1 MQDSCSSCNNWL
13 SLLLI
18 ILFILLYYKYYII
31 VIKDYISD
39 LTMAILKNNE
49 EDFILECVGILANLT
64 ISDLDYE
71 LLLKEY
77 DLIPWIHNKL
87 KPGK

>member
-1 MQDSCSSCNNWL
+1 
-13 SLLLI
+13 
-18 ILFILLYYKYYII
+18 
-31 VIKDYISD
+31 
-39 LTMAILKNNE
+39 MAILKNNE

-87 KPGK
+87 KPGMYNSVVLRVHDIKHLLLIS